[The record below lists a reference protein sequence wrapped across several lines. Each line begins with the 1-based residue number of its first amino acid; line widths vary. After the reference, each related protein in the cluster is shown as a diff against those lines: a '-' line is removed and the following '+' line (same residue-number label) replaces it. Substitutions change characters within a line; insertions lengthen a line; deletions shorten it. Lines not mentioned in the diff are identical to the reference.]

1 MFSVL
6 MCVYHRDHP
15 GHLDL
20 ALESLAASRVRVP
33 EVVIVVDPSTPAP
46 IEAVIDRHR
55 SLLPIVTVRAETRMS
70 LGEALNLGL
79 ERASHD
85 LVARFDSDDLIV
97 PDRFEKQ
104 LAAFAAQPG
113 LDLLGGA
120 IAEFEEDPSRPYA
133 LRQVPLSH
141 GDIVARA
148 KWRNPFNHMTV
159 MFRKSAVTSV
169 SGYLPRFKSE
179 DYDLWVRLLHAGH
192 QAANLPDVLV
202 NARAGRAMADRR
214 GGWQM
219 LRTELAIQ
227 RRFLSLGFITYF
239 EFARNLLIRGTL
251 QALPSGLRHLTYR
264 ALLRRRPRG
273 DGSNP

>member
-6 MCVYHRDHP
+6 MCVYHGDNP
-15 GHLDL
+15 GHLDV
-20 ALESLAASRVRVP
+20 ALQSLAASRVRVP
-33 EVVIVVDPSTPAP
+33 EVVIVIDQSTPAP

-55 SLLPIVTVRAETRMS
+55 ALLPIVTVKLETRMS
-70 LGEALNLGL
+70 LGEALNVGL
-79 ERASHD
+79 ERASHS

-104 LAAFAAQPG
+104 LSAFAAQPS
-113 LDLLGGA
+113 LDILGGA
-120 IAEFEEDPSRPYA
+120 IAEFDEDPSRPYA
-133 LRQVPLSH
+133 LRKVPLTH

-159 MFRKSAVTSV
+159 MYRKSAVTGV

-179 DYDLWVRLLHAGH
+179 DYDLWVRMLHAGH

-202 NARAGRAMADRR
+202 NARAGKAMAARR
-214 GGWQM
+214 GGWHM

-227 RRFLSLGFITYF
+227 RRFLSLGFLTPF
-239 EFARNLLIRGTL
+239 EFARNLVIRGTL
-251 QALPSGLRHLTYR
+251 QALPSSLRHVMYR
-264 ALLRRRPRG
+264 AFLRHPPRG
-273 DGSNP
+273 DASNP